1 MKRNSFGSLT
11 AVSGPQCRLP
21 LIVGVTGH
29 RDLREEHIGA
39 LRREIRETLLKIR
52 LDYLGSDSNTPL
64 IVMSSLAEGA
74 DQLVA
79 TVALELGALLVSPLP
94 MPADEYRRDFSPGAC
109 TEFDRLLSHSVT
121 APQMP
126 FVDGNNLEAIRGD
139 TSRRA
144 LQYKEAGLY
153 ILRHCHILLALW
165 DGETSEIK
173 TGGTAEILSFR
184 RAGFLVSSNSPVR
197 DCIASTAIGPV
208 IVISTPRKSSR
219 SQNVNVSTLPWGR
232 QLFQTPH
239 VEAEQK
245 SEAETW
251 REFEVHIG
259 LTVDYNRDAARILS
273 SSNGL
278 TMFKQ
283 GLVQLM
289 FAPVSQIS
297 TDARR
302 LILHESPLFC
312 ATYAMADLLA
322 RYYQRRFMIVWRSLF
337 VLAFLMA
344 VALGVPSIY
353 PEIKSYGLAVYQG
366 LFFCS
371 FAIYLFA
378 RRREYLA
385 RYLDYRALSE
395 AARVAVFWKIVGIE
409 QSVADAYPLCQ
420 TPELSWIPVSLR
432 SLDCLHGVGDRG
444 VPRIDHH
451 RYDICRAV
459 WVQGQ
464 LDYYLKRGAHHAGLA
479 KRSKILSAGFVVA
492 AGIGT
497 ILIGLSKY
505 FSTTWKFHMPF
516 GSAAYI
522 PLTLEL
528 MPAAAAAIQGYA
540 EQLGRNAQAMQFQR
554 MSALFSRTLTIL
566 PDSVENS
573 QAERIREVFQDLGC
587 ESLQEAASWTS
598 IFRLRPVKPV

>member
-1 MKRNSFGSLT
+1 MKPTDLRSL
-11 AVSGPQCRLP
+11 AIISGLQSRLP
-21 LIVGVTGH
+21 LIIGVTGH
-29 RDLREEHIGA
+29 RDLRTGDMGA
-39 LRREIRETLLKIR
+39 LRREIRATLARIR
-52 LDYLGSDSNTPL
+52 TDYLGSDSDTPL

-79 TVALELGALLVSPLP
+79 SVALEQGALLVSPLP
-94 MPADEYRRDFSPGAC
+94 MPAEEYRRDFSPDAC

-121 APQMP
+121 APEMP
-126 FVDGNNLEAIRGD
+126 LIDGNTLEAIRGD
-139 TSRRA
+139 SPRRA

-165 DGETSEIK
+165 DGETHDIK
-173 TGGTAEILSFR
+173 TGGTAEILSLR
-184 RAGFLVSSNSPVR
+184 REGFLLSSNGPVR

-208 IVISTPRKSSR
+208 IVISTPRQSSKAR
-219 SQNVNVSTLPWGR
+219 NINVRTLPWGR
-232 QLFQTPH
+232 QLFTTPPKKAAQ
-239 VEAEQK
+239 E

-251 REFEVHIG
+251 REFEIHVG
-259 LTVDYNRDAARILS
+259 LTVDYNREAALILS
-273 SSNGL
+273 SPSGL

-289 FAPVSQIS
+289 FAPGAQIS
-297 TDARR
+297 SEAQT
-302 LILHESPLFC
+302 LILHEAPLFC

-322 RYYQRRFMIVWRSLF
+322 RYYQKRFMIIWRSLF
-337 VLAFLMA
+337 VFAFLMA
-344 VALGVPSIY
+344 VALGIPSIY
-353 PEIKSYGLAVYQG
+353 PGTKSYGLIFYQG

-378 RRREYLA
+378 RRREYQA

-395 AARVAVFWKIVGIE
+395 AARVGVFWKIAGIE

-432 SLDCLHGVGDRG
+432 SLDCLHGLRDRKA
-444 VPRIDHH
+444 PPIDPL
-451 RYDICRAV
+451 RYDVCRAV
-459 WVQGQ
+459 WVRGQ
-464 LDYYLKRGAHHAGLA
+464 LDYYLKRGERHARLDR
-479 KRSKILSAGFVVA
+479 RSKMLSAGFVVA

-505 FSTTWKFHMPF
+505 FSPAWAFHIPF
-516 GSAAYI
+516 SGAAYI

-554 MSALFSRTLTIL
+554 MSALFNRTLKIL

-573 QAERIREVFQDLGC
+573 QHHRIKEVFQDLGR

-598 IFRLRPVKPV
+598 IFRLRPLKPV